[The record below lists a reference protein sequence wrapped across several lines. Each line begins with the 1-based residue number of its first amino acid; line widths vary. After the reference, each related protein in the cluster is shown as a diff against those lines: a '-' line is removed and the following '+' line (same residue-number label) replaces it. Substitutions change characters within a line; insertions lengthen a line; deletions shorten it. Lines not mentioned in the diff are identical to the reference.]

1 MGAEIGASSWNRSK
15 ACAAARGDARADQP
29 RCVQVLA
36 TTAGCSMAAMI
47 VKVPPQGKQF
57 PISEALARQ
66 EFHEAL
72 YDARE

>member
-1 MGAEIGASSWNRSK
+1 MDLWVVNDTIHRSRIGCS
-15 ACAAARGDARADQP
+15 GDARADQP

-57 PISEALARQ
+57 SISEALARQ
-66 EFHEAL
+66 ELHEAL